1 MQNFHR
7 SFFRYYRVIDPP
19 KLNRS
24 NQSTGPREH
33 KNTALPRN
41 PIITVTEH
49 TPTPSPDFM
58 RRQGSI
64 DSQLDVMSMNG
75 SLNGEQ
81 KTPQMLR
88 SQTDSHIVYAG
99 IDENEVPGSSFYIT
113 KDGGIDYEIVLLAV
127 YHVFKRE
134 ANLTSLRVL
143 ETGLNICE
151 LLIELGVLKHDEHA
165 HNLSMGIVKR
175 ALLHLG
181 CPHGCNDGVRG
192 AQAEFLRLQINSI
205 LTRLLKQSPSPSK
218 RYLRDMVREWTIHEI
233 VEFFHA
239 FVGFCVDPSS
249 LLSPLSEYTRRN
261 FEFLLVKS
269 SSLWQLLLIKC
280 CFFNPYCLKVDIVV
294 NLSIFDVG

>member
-1 MQNFHR
+1 MQI
-7 SFFRYYRVIDPP
+7 SCSLSFRYYRVIDPP

-33 KNTALPRN
+33 KSTAALPRN

-58 RRQGSI
+58 KRQGSI

-75 SLNGEQ
+75 SLNGDA
-81 KTPQMLR
+81 KTPPMLR

-151 LLIELGVLKHDEHA
+151 ILIELGVLKHDEHA

-192 AQAEFLRLQINSI
+192 AQAEFLRLQCNTI
-205 LTRLLKQSPSPSK
+205 LTRLLKQAPSLSK

-233 VEFFHA
+233 IEFFHA

-249 LLSPLSEYTRRN
+249 LLSPLSEYLRTKLMI
-261 FEFLLVKS
+261 FQVFFGGIIAI
-269 SSLWQLLLIKC
+269 WQLLI
-280 CFFNPYCLKVDIVV
+280 
-294 NLSIFDVG
+294 

>member
-1 MQNFHR
+1 MSVNELNLMEF
-7 SFFRYYRVIDPP
+7 SITSRYYRFIDPP

-24 NQSTGPREH
+24 NQSTGPKDH
-33 KNTALPRN
+33 KTSTIPRN

-64 DSQLDVMSMNG
+64 DSQLDAISVSG
-75 SLNGEQ
+75 STTGVF
-81 KTPQMLR
+81 KMLR

-99 IDENEVPGSSFYIT
+99 LDETEVPGSSFYIT

-127 YHVFKRE
+127 YNVLKRDS
-134 ANLTSLRVL
+134 NISSLRVL

-151 LLIELGVLKHDEHA
+151 LLLDLGVMKLGEHS
-165 HNLSMGIVKR
+165 HNLTMGVIKR

-192 AQAEFLRLQINSI
+192 AQAEFLRLQCNSN
-205 LTRLLKQSPSPSK
+205 LSRLLRQASAYSK
-218 RYLRDMVREWTIHEI
+218 KYLRNMVKTSSLHELI
-233 VEFFHA
+233 EFFHS

-249 LLSPLSEYTRRN
+249 LLSPLSKY
-261 FEFLLVKS
+261 S
-269 SSLWQLLLIKC
+269 
-280 CFFNPYCLKVDIVV
+280 
-294 NLSIFDVG
+294 